1 MLAIDLG
8 RCALAQIE
16 LKPGTLYIFQD
27 KRADRA
33 LGLYNLMKSKNS
45 EVLVVTRLHPDR
57 LIEDFQ
63 IPSSN
68 VFWLSNSAGARN
80 INPQNIGILTDTL
93 IRTYEKGGAAVI
105 LEGIEYLMLQNDFSK
120 VLKLMSYLYE
130 SVAVNHGMLV
140 ITLDP
145 EAFNTKEFALLTKDA
160 ELVGETESV
169 II

>member
-1 MLAIDLG
+1 M
-8 RCALAQIE
+8 AQIE
-16 LKPGTLYIFQD
+16 IKPGSLYIFQD

-33 LGLYNLMKSKNS
+33 LGLYCTLKSVDR
-45 EVLVVTRLHPDR
+45 EVLVVSRLHPDR
-57 LIEDFQ
+57 LNEDFK
-63 IPSSN
+63 IPAGN
-68 VFWLSNSAGARN
+68 VLWLSNSSGPRN

-93 IRTYEKGGAAVI
+93 IRIYEKGGAAVI

-130 SVAVNHGMLV
+130 AVAVNQGMLV

-160 ELVGETESV
+160 VLVGKTESV

>member
-1 MLAIDLG
+1 M
-8 RCALAQIE
+8 AQIE
-16 LKPGTLYIFQD
+16 LKPGSLYILQD
-27 KRADRA
+27 KKADRA
-33 LGLYNLMKSKNS
+33 LGLYNLLKSKDR
-45 EVLVVTRLHPDR
+45 EILVVSRLHPDR
-57 LIEDFQ
+57 LLEDFQ

-68 VFWLSNSAGARN
+68 VFWLSNSAGPRN

-93 IRTYEKGGAAVI
+93 IRLYEKGDAAVI

-120 VLKLMSYLYE
+120 VLKLMNYLYE

-160 ELVGETESV
+160 ELIGEAVS
-169 II
+169 IIV

>member
-1 MLAIDLG
+1 M
-8 RCALAQIE
+8 AQIE
-16 LKPGTLYIFQD
+16 LKPGSLYVFQD

-33 LGLYNLMKSKNS
+33 LGLYDLLRAKDM

-57 LIEDFQ
+57 LNEDFH

-68 VFWLSNSAGARN
+68 VFWLSNSAGQRN

-93 IRTYEKGGAAVI
+93 IRTYEKGEAAVI

-130 SVAVNHGMLV
+130 SVAVNRGILV

-145 EAFNTKEFALLTKDA
+145 EAFNIKEFALLTKDA
-160 ELVGETESV
+160 ELVGDSESV
-169 II
+169 FI

>member
-1 MLAIDLG
+1 MHGIDSG
-8 RCALAQIE
+8 RCVLAQIE

-33 LGLYNLMKSKNS
+33 LGLYNLMKSKAM

-57 LIEDFQ
+57 LTEDFQ
-63 IPSSN
+63 IPSSS
-68 VFWLSNSAGARN
+68 VFWLSNSAGPRN

-93 IRTYEKGGAAVI
+93 IRTYERGRAAVI
-105 LEGIEYLMLQNDFSK
+105 FEGIEYLMLQNDFSK

-130 SVAVNHGMLV
+130 SVTVSQGVLV

-160 ELVGETESV
+160 ELVSETESV

>member
-1 MLAIDLG
+1 
-8 RCALAQIE
+8 LAQIE
-16 LKPGTLYIFQD
+16 LKPGSLYVFQD

-33 LGLYNLMKSKNS
+33 LELYNLLKSNDR
-45 EVLVVTRLHPDR
+45 EVLVVSRLHPDR
-57 LIEDFQ
+57 LNEDFK
-63 IPSSN
+63 IPASN
-68 VFWLSNSAGARN
+68 AFWLSNSAGPRN

-93 IRTYEKGGAAVI
+93 IRVYEKGGATVI

-130 SVAVNHGMLV
+130 AVAVNRGMLI

>member
-1 MLAIDLG
+1 MG
-8 RCALAQIE
+8 RCILAQIE
-16 LKPGTLYIFQD
+16 LKPGSLYILQD
-27 KRADRA
+27 KKADRA
-33 LGLYNLMKSKNS
+33 LGLYNLLKSKDR
-45 EVLVVTRLHPDR
+45 EILVVSRLHPDR
-57 LIEDFQ
+57 LLEDFQ

-68 VFWLSNSAGARN
+68 VFWLSNSAGPRN

-93 IRTYEKGGAAVI
+93 IRLYEKGDAAVI

-120 VLKLMSYLYE
+120 VLKLMNYLYE

-160 ELVGETESV
+160 ELIGEAVS
-169 II
+169 IIV

>member
-1 MLAIDLG
+1 LG
-8 RCALAQIE
+8 RNALAQLE

-27 KRADRA
+27 KKADRA
-33 LGLYNLMKSKNS
+33 LGLYNLMKSKVN

-57 LIEDFQ
+57 VNEDFN
-63 IPSSN
+63 IPASS
-68 VFWLSNSAGARN
+68 VFWLSNSAGPRN

-93 IRTYEKGGAAVI
+93 IRTYEKGGTAVI
-105 LEGIEYLMLQNDFSK
+105 FEGIEYLMLQNDFSK

-130 SVAVNHGMLV
+130 SVAVNHGILI